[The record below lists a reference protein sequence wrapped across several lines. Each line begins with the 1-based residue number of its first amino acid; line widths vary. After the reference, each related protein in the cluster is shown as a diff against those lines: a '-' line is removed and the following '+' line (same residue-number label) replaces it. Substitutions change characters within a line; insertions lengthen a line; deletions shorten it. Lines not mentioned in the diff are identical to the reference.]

1 MASLTQAQ
9 QAALKAYIEADATLN
24 AQPNTNVG
32 NSVIANA
39 LNAAASPEF
48 VVWRTN
54 LTGAEVYNAAVKTE
68 IISRSQGERDVFQM
82 MLDREPINAASDDTR
97 QAFQDIFSGP
107 SGATTRANLI
117 AIAKRPALLIEKILA
132 SGTGSDSDPATMGRE
147 GTISTDEI
155 ETARAS

>member
-1 MASLTQAQ
+1 MALTQAQ
-9 QAALKAYIEADATLN
+9 MQALKAYIEADATLN
-24 AQPNTNVG
+24 AQPNTNAG
-32 NSVIANA
+32 NSVIANV
-39 LNAAASPEF
+39 LNAVASPDF
-48 VVWRTN
+48 IVWRTN
-54 LTGAEVYNAAVKTE
+54 LTGLEVYTAAVKTE

-82 MLDREPINAASDDTR
+82 MLNREPINPALSDTR

-132 SGTGSDSDPATMGRE
+132 SGTGSDANPATMGRE